1 MAKGRVMQVRKYSAS
16 GNDFV
21 IFHSLHVK
29 DRSALAQHLC
39 DRHEGVGADGMIVL
53 LPFEGCDFMWEF
65 YNSDGSRPGMCGNG
79 SRAAAH
85 YAFTQGLAGQ
95 KMRFKTD
102 AGILYASVE
111 GEIVESQLTPFKE
124 LQKPF
129 EDGGKEWF
137 FWDTGV
143 PHLVCFGE
151 YDMEFAR
158 KMRYKFDANVNF
170 CTWEGEALHVS
181 TYERGVEAM
190 TQACGTG
197 MVAAFLSVRYHKI
210 NIKSLNVIPPS
221 GEWLRVRIDEKE
233 RVYLKGSV
241 REVFSAEVFGVDA

>member
-1 MAKGRVMQVRKYSAS
+1 MHIRKYSAS

-29 DRSALAQHLC
+29 DRSTLAKHLC

-53 LPFEGCDFMWEF
+53 LPHDECDFMWEF

-85 YAFTQGLAGQ
+85 YAYTQGLA
-95 KMRFKTD
+95 KEKLSFKTD
-102 AGILYASVE
+102 AGVLFASVD
-111 GEIVESQLTPFKE
+111 GDMVESQLTPFTE
-124 LQKPF
+124 LGESF
-129 EDGGKEWF
+129 EEEGRRWY

-143 PHLVCFGE
+143 PHLVVFGQYSQE
-151 YDMEFAR
+151 LAS
-158 KMRYKFDANVNF
+158 KMRYKYNANVNF
-170 CTWEGEALHVS
+170 CSWENEALHVS

-197 MVAAFLSVRYHKI
+197 MVAAFLSARELKQGLE
-210 NIKSLNVIPPS
+210 SLSVIPPS
-221 GEWLRVRIDEKE
+221 GEWLRVRIDKDEN
-233 RVYLKGSV
+233 VYLKGSV
-241 REVFSAEVFGVDA
+241 REVFSAEVFGVNT